1 MNMCKTNIK
10 SELVAFFVIF
20 RYDVSERLS
29 DNIFIKSKKTNS
41 QKFVIVRKWYI
52 IEAAE
57 KWNITRR
64 TIM

>member
-29 DNIFIKSKKTNS
+29 DNVYKKSKKTN
-41 QKFVIVRKWYI
+41 
-52 IEAAE
+52 
-57 KWNITRR
+57 
-64 TIM
+64 